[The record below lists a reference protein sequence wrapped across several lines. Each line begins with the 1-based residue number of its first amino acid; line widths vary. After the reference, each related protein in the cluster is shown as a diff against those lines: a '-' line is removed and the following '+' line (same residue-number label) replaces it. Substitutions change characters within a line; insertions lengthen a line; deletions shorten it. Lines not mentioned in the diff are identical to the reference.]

1 MAILGPFIR
10 MPPVKSSETPGSD
23 SRQDR
28 AAIPD
33 DAILG
38 AIKTALSR
46 WRDYWV
52 ALRNRVSHEEWA
64 SIGFFKNAYNFWLV
78 SQLLITK
85 KDAVDVIM
93 QMEVNC
99 EDKLEK
105 LKILLQDEQ
114 EDA

>member
-1 MAILGPFIR
+1 MAILGPFIQT
-10 MPPVKSSETPGSD
+10 PLTKSSEQSASD
-23 SRQDR
+23 SRQER
-28 AAIPD
+28 ASIPD

-46 WRDYWV
+46 WRDYWI
-52 ALRNRVSHEEWA
+52 ALRNRVSDEDWA
-64 SIGFFKNAYNFWLV
+64 SMGFFKNAYNFWLV

-114 EDA
+114 EDV